1 MEGLGAR
8 GHSAALGLY
17 GWYGAERLPAGAS
30 LRAVMTVCG
39 LLSYSRD
46 RFGAGGFRLYLK
58 PGVIAWGRRP
68 AKANPLIAQGEYL
81 VLDKK

>member
-1 MEGLGAR
+1 
-8 GHSAALGLY
+8 
-17 GWYGAERLPAGAS
+17 
-30 LRAVMTVCG
+30 MTVCG

-81 VLDKK
+81 VLDMK